1 MNKLEEEAMKLS
13 IGNTIRTLRNEK
25 KITKDDFATSIGVT
39 VELVDRWEDGDT
51 YPDITLLSPIAHV
64 LGTDVDSLLMF
75 ETQLTPDEIMNINR
89 ICAENF
95 ETKSYDT
102 AISVCDKYLHKY
114 PNSLFLKFRIGS
126 LLQQYIQMADTEEKA
141 NLSIDKSIELLE
153 ASSAIDDLEV
163 KQASLYVLS
172 SLYTMKQDYDK
183 AIEVL
188 NALPKL
194 NINPDF
200 MLSTIYSITG
210 DGIKAKR
217 IEQESLFTSV
227 NNTIVSLTGMWGT
240 ALKDRDLDFAI
251 ELAKLQRTMIEDYGL
266 EPLLLGGNILLF
278 ADISAVIKDVE
289 LTLDYIENF
298 VDWIL
303 SLNQDL
309 INLKKNKFFNLLE
322 DYNDN
327 YSIDSLKQSF
337 VRSVVQNENYDFI
350 KYTDRYKKIIG
361 KIL

>member
-1 MNKLEEEAMKLS
+1 MKLS
-13 IGNTIRTLRNEK
+13 IGSTINTLRNEK
-25 KITKDDFATSIGVT
+25 GVT
-39 VELVDRWEDGDT
+39 KEELANSLGISVVLLDKWETGET
-51 YPDITLLSPIAHV
+51 YPDITLLSPIAKY
-64 LGTDVDSLLMF
+64 LNTDVDSLLMF

-89 ICAENF
+89 ICAESF

-102 AISVCDKYLHKY
+102 ALGVCDRYLNKY
-114 PNSLFLKFRIGS
+114 PKSLFLKFRIGS
-126 LLQQYIQMADTEEKA
+126 LLQQYIQMADSEEKA
-141 NLSIDKSIELLE
+141 NMVIDMSISLLE
-153 ASSAIDDLEV
+153 EASIIDDLEV

-210 DGIKAKR
+210 DSIKAKK
-217 IEQESLFTSV
+217 IEQESLFNSV

-251 ELAKLQRTMIEDYGL
+251 ELARLQKKMISDYQL
-266 EPLLLGGNILLF
+266 ESFMLGNNILLF
-278 ADISAVIKDVE
+278 ADISAVIKDVD

-298 VDWIL
+298 ADWIL
-303 SLNQDL
+303 NLDEESIDL
-309 INLKKNKFFNLLE
+309 SNNKFFSLIDNYNSNVSIEYLKQNFINSVVK
-322 DYNDN
+322 NDN
-327 YSIDSLKQSF
+327 YDF
-337 VRSVVQNENYDFI
+337 V
-350 KYTDRYKKIIG
+350 KYSDRYTKIIG
-361 KIL
+361 KVI

>member
-1 MNKLEEEAMKLS
+1 MKLS

-25 KITKDDFATSIGVT
+25 KITKDDLATSIGVSID
-39 VELVDRWEDGDT
+39 LIDMWENGDT

-102 AISVCDKYLHKY
+102 ALSVCDKYLNKY

-141 NLSIDKSIELLE
+141 NLSIDKSIGLLE
-153 ASSAIDDLEV
+153 EASAIDDLEV

-172 SLYTMKQDYDK
+172 SLYTMKKDYDK

-210 DGIKAKR
+210 EGIKAKK
-217 IEQESLFTSV
+217 IEQESLFTSL

-251 ELAKLQRTMIEDYGL
+251 ELAKLQRTMIEDYSL
-266 EPLLLGGNILLF
+266 ESLLLGGNILLF
-278 ADISAVIKDVE
+278 ADIATVIKDVD

-303 SLNQDL
+303 GLKDDSLNL
-309 INLKKNKFFNLLE
+309 SKNKFFNLV
-322 DYNDN
+322 DNYND
-327 YSIDSLKQSF
+327 SISRDSLKQSF
-337 VRSVVQNENYDFI
+337 IKSVVQNENYDFV
-350 KYTDRYKKIIG
+350 KYTDRYKKIIS

>member
-1 MNKLEEEAMKLS
+1 MKLS

-25 KITKDDFATSIGVT
+25 KITKDDLATSIGVSID
-39 VELVDRWEDGDT
+39 LIDMWENGDT

-102 AISVCDKYLHKY
+102 ALSVCDKYLNKY

-141 NLSIDKSIELLE
+141 NLSIDKSIGLLE
-153 ASSAIDDLEV
+153 EASAIDDLEV

-172 SLYTMKQDYDK
+172 SLYTMKKDYDK

-210 DGIKAKR
+210 EGIKAKK
-217 IEQESLFTSV
+217 IEQESLFTSL

-251 ELAKLQRTMIEDYGL
+251 ELAKLQRTMIEDYSL
-266 EPLLLGGNILLF
+266 ESLLLGGNILLF
-278 ADISAVIKDVE
+278 ADIATVIKDVD

-303 SLNQDL
+303 GLKDDSLNL
-309 INLKKNKFFNLLE
+309 SKNKFFNLV
-322 DYNDN
+322 DNYNDSVSRDN
-327 YSIDSLKQSF
+327 LKQSF
-337 VRSVVQNENYDFI
+337 IKSVVQNENYDFV
-350 KYTDRYKKIIG
+350 KYTDRYKKIIS

>member
-1 MNKLEEEAMKLS
+1 MKLS
-13 IGNTIRTLRNEK
+13 IGSTINTLRNER
-25 KITKDDFATSIGVT
+25 GVT
-39 VELVDRWEDGDT
+39 TEELANALGISVVLLDKWESGET
-51 YPDITLLSPIAHV
+51 YPDITLLSPIAKY
-64 LGTDVDSLLMF
+64 LKTDVDSLLMF

-89 ICAENF
+89 ICAESF

-102 AISVCDKYLHKY
+102 ALGVCDRYLTKY
-114 PNSLFLKFRIGS
+114 PKSLFLKFRIGS
-126 LLQQYIQMADTEEKA
+126 LLQQYIQMADSEEKA
-141 NLSIDKSIELLE
+141 NMVIDMSIGLLE
-153 ASSAIDDLEV
+153 EASVIDDLEV

-210 DGIKAKR
+210 DSIKAKK
-217 IEQESLFTSV
+217 IEQESLFNSV

-251 ELAKLQRTMIEDYGL
+251 ELARLQKKMISDYQL
-266 EPLLLGGNILLF
+266 ESFMLGNNILLF
-278 ADISAVIKDVE
+278 ADISAVIRDVD

-298 VDWIL
+298 ADWIL
-303 SLNQDL
+303 NLDEESIDL
-309 INLKKNKFFNLLE
+309 SNNKFFALVDNYNSNISIEYLKQNFINSVVK
-322 DYNDN
+322 NDN
-327 YSIDSLKQSF
+327 YDF
-337 VRSVVQNENYDFI
+337 V
-350 KYTDRYKKIIG
+350 KYSDRYKKIIG
-361 KIL
+361 KVI

>member
-1 MNKLEEEAMKLS
+1 MKLS
-13 IGNTIRTLRNEK
+13 IGNTISTLRNEK
-25 KITKDDFATSIGVT
+25 KISKDDFAKSIGVSI
-39 VELVDRWEDGDT
+39 ELVDKWEDGHT

-64 LGTDVDSLLMF
+64 LATDVDSLLMF

-102 AISVCDKYLHKY
+102 ALSLCDKYLNKY

-141 NLSIDKSIELLE
+141 NNSIDKSIELLE
-153 ASSAIDDLEV
+153 EASSIDDLEV

-188 NALPKL
+188 NRLPKL

-210 DGIKAKR
+210 DGINAKR
-217 IEQESLFTSV
+217 IEQESLFSSI
-227 NNTIVSLTGMWGT
+227 NNTIVSLTSMWGT
-240 ALKDRDLDFAI
+240 ALKDRDLNFAI
-251 ELAKLQRTMIEDYGL
+251 ELAKLQRNMIEDYGL
-266 EPLLLGGNILLF
+266 EDLLLGGNILLF
-278 ADISAVIKDVE
+278 ADISAVINDVD

-303 SLNQDL
+303 GLDEYPLDLSQNRFFSLVENYDD
-309 INLKKNKFFNLLE
+309 NHSRNTLKH
-322 DYNDN
+322 
-327 YSIDSLKQSF
+327 SF
-337 VRSVVQNENYDFI
+337 IRSVVQNDNYAFV
-350 KYTDRYKKIIG
+350 KYTDRYKKIIS
-361 KIL
+361 KIM